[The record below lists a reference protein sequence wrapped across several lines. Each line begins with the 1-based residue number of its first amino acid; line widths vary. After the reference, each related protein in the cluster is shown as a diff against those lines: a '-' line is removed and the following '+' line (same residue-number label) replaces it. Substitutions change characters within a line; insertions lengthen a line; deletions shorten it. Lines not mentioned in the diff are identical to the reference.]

1 MNCYFGCNLF
11 CYDVNGIA
19 VVDLAV
25 ADVVIVAHFIPP
37 GPTTQVSL
45 PVFFVVLVVIVSHS
59 IDSGSTTQVSSSG
72 SSSMRDGAS
81 TRPLR

>member
-1 MNCYFGCNLF
+1 MDGGKVQDMNCYFGCNLF

-37 GPTTQVSL
+37 GPTNQVAL
-45 PVFFVVLVVIVSHS
+45 PVFLWFWLLLFLIPL
-59 IDSGSTTQVSSSG
+59 IQVQPPKYHRLG
-72 SSSMRDGAS
+72 R
-81 TRPLR
+81 LQ

>member
-25 ADVVIVAHFIPP
+25 ADVVIVAHPSTIAC
-37 GPTTQVSL
+37 
-45 PVFFVVLVVIVSHS
+45 FFVVFVVIVSHS

>member
-45 PVFFVVLVVIVSHS
+45 PVFLWFWLFLFLIPL
-59 IDSGSTTQVSSSG
+59 IQVQPPKYHRLG
-72 SSSMRDGAS
+72 R
-81 TRPLR
+81 LQ

>member
-1 MNCYFGCNLF
+1 MDGGKVQDMNCYLGCNLF

-37 GPTTQVSL
+37 GPTNQVSL
-45 PVFFVVLVVIVSHS
+45 PVFCGFGCYCFSFN
-59 IDSGSTTQVSSSG
+59 
-72 SSSMRDGAS
+72 
-81 TRPLR
+81 